1 MDKHLRAFL
10 IRLPRGVRPHLG
22 AYEPVVQKV
31 IQKMQEMLPVI
42 QEQQRE
48 AGKLVDSLL
57 ARYQPPQRRTGI
69 RRSRKLQTW
78 AVAEELC
85 RRSREVVFTEPKE
98 AAHLG
103 QLALECALRVEA
115 GTPAVGDLRAFCCAT
130 IANAYRVLGWFQEAS
145 AHFESAYQHL
155 SQEGVGDIYT
165 QADVFSLHASL
176 LKDQQHYA
184 EALTVLAQ
192 AIRVLGQEGD
202 ERRLAR
208 CLIQKACVLGIQG
221 DRMAAIRVY
230 YDALQVIDDHR
241 DPWLTLVATQNLAS
255 LYCDLGNYKLARSAL
270 RTLSDEVLREALGP
284 SRESNRL
291 HLVWTRARIAA
302 GFGQRAQALKMLD
315 EVERGF
321 LALPDPINAGLAALD
336 AAKLHHKA
344 RHHAQVTETLRRVH
358 AALQHHDF
366 PRPLRE
372 MAAMLVEAAEERR
385 LIQHNLEQTMR
396 RLQRLRARRPC

>member
-31 IQKMQEMLPVI
+31 IQKMQEILPVI

-48 AGKLVDSLL
+48 AGKLVDGLL
-57 ARYQPPQRRTGI
+57 ARYQPQERRTGI

-85 RRSREVVFTEPKE
+85 RRSRNIVFSDPKE

-103 QLALECALRVEA
+103 QLGIEAAMKVEA
-115 GTPAVGDLRAFCCAT
+115 GTPAVGDLRAFCFAT
-130 IANAYRVLGWFQEAS
+130 VGNAFRVLRWYDQSSE
-145 AHFESAYQHL
+145 HFELAYQHL
-155 SQEGVGDIYT
+155 HREGAGDIYA

-176 LKDQQHYA
+176 LKDQQHYG
-184 EALTVLAQ
+184 EALAVLAQ
-192 AIRVLGQEGD
+192 AIRVLRREGD

-208 CLIQKACVLGIQG
+208 CLIKRACMLGIKG

-230 YDALQVIDDHR
+230 YDALQVLDDHR
-241 DPWLTLVATQNLAS
+241 DPWLTFFATQNLAS

-270 RTLSDEVLREALGP
+270 RTLSEEVIREALGP

-291 HLVWTRARIAA
+291 HLVWTRARIAV

-358 AALQHHDF
+358 AALKAHDF
-366 PRPLRE
+366 PAQLRQ

-385 LIQHNLEQTMR
+385 LLQHSLEVTAQK
-396 RLQRLRARRPC
+396 LQRLRARRPC